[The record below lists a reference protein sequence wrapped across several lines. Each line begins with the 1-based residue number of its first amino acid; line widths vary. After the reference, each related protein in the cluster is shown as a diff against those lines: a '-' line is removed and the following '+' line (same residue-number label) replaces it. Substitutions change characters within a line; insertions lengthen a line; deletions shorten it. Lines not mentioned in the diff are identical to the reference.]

1 MSDKVVKEFDIGEY
15 IITINYD
22 QNGDLEIEV
31 LDELGEQIE
40 GIYISNKK

>member
-1 MSDKVVKEFDIGEY
+1 MSDKVVKEVDLGEY

-40 GIYISNKK
+40 GIYISNIK

>member
-1 MSDKVVKEFDIGEY
+1 MRDKVIKEVDLGEY

>member
-1 MSDKVVKEFDIGEY
+1 MSDKVIKEVDLGEY

-31 LDELGEQIE
+31 LDELGGQIE

>member
-1 MSDKVVKEFDIGEY
+1 MRDKVIKEVALGEY

>member
-1 MSDKVVKEFDIGEY
+1 MSNDVNKEIDLGEY
-15 IITINYD
+15 VIIVNYN

-40 GIYISNKK
+40 GIYISNIK

>member
-1 MSDKVVKEFDIGEY
+1 MSDKVIKEVDLGEY
-15 IITINYD
+15 IITINYG

>member
-1 MSDKVVKEFDIGEY
+1 MSDKVVKEVDLGEY

>member
-1 MSDKVVKEFDIGEY
+1 MSDKVVKEIDLGEY

-22 QNGDLEIEV
+22 QNGGLEIEV

-40 GIYISNKK
+40 GIYISNVK

>member
-1 MSDKVVKEFDIGEY
+1 MGNDVNKEIDLGEY
-15 IITINYD
+15 IIIINYNQD
-22 QNGDLEIEV
+22 GDLEIEV

>member
-1 MSDKVVKEFDIGEY
+1 MSDKVIKEVDLGEY

>member
-1 MSDKVVKEFDIGEY
+1 MSDKVIKEVDLGEY
-15 IITINYD
+15 IITINYN

>member
-1 MSDKVVKEFDIGEY
+1 MSDKVIKEVDLGEY

-40 GIYISNKK
+40 GIYISNIK

>member
-1 MSDKVVKEFDIGEY
+1 MSDKVVKEVDLGEY

-40 GIYISNKK
+40 GIYISNVK

>member
-1 MSDKVVKEFDIGEY
+1 MSDKVVKEVDLGEY

-31 LDELGEQIE
+31 LDELGSQIE
-40 GIYISNKK
+40 GIYISNIK